1 MSALKTSILA
11 ALVLAGCSGKPFQS
25 DSGSSGGDS
34 SSDASIATLP
44 GTTKPS
50 ASSEITRTEKENE
63 GPGGA
68 KVTGNGYAQGFTYDP
83 VAKTFTVENI
93 AFDGNNVYKPDT
105 KKPTLGPAKVF
116 AGPKIYKDD
125 VTGTPINQFSY
136 RALYGESKTGNS
148 FAIVRT
154 GAYVNYGFGGFI
166 YKRAEGNGVTLPK
179 SGEAYYAG
187 DYAGLRDSDT
197 SPTLNY
203 TTGKMEMAI
212 NFGSSSSAESN
223 NANGAVIRGTVSD
236 RKIFDLNGTD
246 ITASVV
252 SAINADKKP
261 DVDMVALPVLQFK
274 VGPGV
279 MDNNGEMTGTLN
291 STVDSGGKPV
301 DFETGTYYGV
311 LSGDA
316 TTGGKDEVVGVLV
329 VNSTINGDQG
339 RETGGFILYR
349 K

>member
-1 MSALKTSILA
+1 MSVIKTSLLA
-11 ALVLAGCSGKPFQS
+11 AIVLAGCSGKPFQS

-34 SSDASIATLP
+34 SSDASIAPLP
-44 GTTKPS
+44 GTTSPS
-50 ASSEITRTEKENE
+50 PSSAITRTEAENA

-68 KVTGNGYAQGFTYDP
+68 KVNGNGFAQGFTYDP
-83 VAKTFTVENI
+83 KAKTFTVENI

-105 KKPTLGPAKVF
+105 KKPTLGPAQVF
-116 AGPKIYKDD
+116 AGPNIYKDD

-166 YKRAEGNGVTLPK
+166 YKRAEGNGVVLPK
-179 SGEAYYAG
+179 SGEAYYSG
-187 DYAGLRDSDT
+187 QYAGLRDSDT
-197 SPTLNY
+197 SATLNY
-203 TTGKMEMAI
+203 TTGKMDMAI
-212 NFGSSSSAESN
+212 NFGSSASAETN

-261 DVDMVALPVLQFK
+261 DVDLVSLPVLQFK

-291 STVDSGGKPV
+291 SDIVSNGKGTE
-301 DFETGTYYGV
+301 FESGTYYGV

-316 TTGGKDEVVGVLV
+316 TTGAKDEVIGILV